1 MRNGLFRRQMMS
13 PFFTLFVA
21 PWLRSGSG
29 RARETPQCEAR
40 ILNQALDP
48 DEPQAA
54 RAYSFI

>member
-1 MRNGLFRRQMMS
+1 MMS